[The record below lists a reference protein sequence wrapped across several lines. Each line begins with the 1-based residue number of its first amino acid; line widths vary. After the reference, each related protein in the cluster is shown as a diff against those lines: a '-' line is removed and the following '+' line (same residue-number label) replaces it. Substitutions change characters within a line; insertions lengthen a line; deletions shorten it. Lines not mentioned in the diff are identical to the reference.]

1 MESILMHCIFSFK
14 ISWHLK
20 GRPINNGKSTF
31 GDDLAKSLDR
41 RKENLVDKSLD
52 KRESKKEIENVTIT
66 SLSFDGN
73 IEESTVHINT
83 IAHLHSGEWTCA
95 IGLIQQKSINVFVIT
110 QKTKVENNIDWIHIW
125 YSCN

>member
-41 RKENLVDKSLD
+41 RKENLLDKSLD

-66 SLSFDGN
+66 SLSYDGN

-110 QKTKVENNIDWIHIW
+110 QKTKVTSIIKCTHP
-125 YSCN
+125 

>member
-1 MESILMHCIFSFK
+1 MYCIILFK

-20 GRPINNGKSTF
+20 GRPINKGKSIF

-41 RKENLVDKSLD
+41 RKENLLDKNLD

-66 SLSFDGN
+66 SLSYDGN

-110 QKTKVENNIDWIHIW
+110 QKTKVRSYIKWTHFK
-125 YSCN
+125 